1 MMPREA
7 PLGIWTQIAKVCGCA
22 GRLALCSSS
31 MDNILEGQFEDRPPS
46 FINDDQTGTGGSRRV
61 ATFTCGNL
69 PPAARRFLCCF
80 LDVSEFESFLVKD
93 SQLALFDVKEI
104 SGHSED
110 PAIFDKAAI
119 FGRSV
124 VNCIGMTTPAQEFH
138 G

>member
-1 MMPREA
+1 M
-7 PLGIWTQIAKVCGCA
+7 
-22 GRLALCSSS
+22 LCSSS

-110 PAIFDKAAI
+110 PAIFDKATI
-119 FGRSV
+119 FGTSV
-124 VNCIGMTTPAQEFH
+124 VNCIGMTTPTQAGKFH

>member
-1 MMPREA
+1 MDANSEGLR
-7 PLGIWTQIAKVCGCA
+7 LC

-31 MDNILEGQFEDRPPS
+31 MDDILEGQFEDRPPS

-69 PPAARRFLCCF
+69 LPAARRFLCCF
-80 LDVSEFESFLVKD
+80 LNVSEFKSFLVKD

-119 FGRSV
+119 FGTSV
-124 VNCIGMTTPAQEFH
+124 VNCSG
-138 G
+138 

>member
-1 MMPREA
+1 
-7 PLGIWTQIAKVCGCA
+7 
-22 GRLALCSSS
+22 

-69 PPAARRFLCCF
+69 PPAARRLLSCF
-80 LDVSEFESFLVKD
+80 LDVSEFKSFLVKD
-93 SQLALFDVKEI
+93 SQLPLFDVKEI

-119 FGRSV
+119 FGTSV
-124 VNCIGMTTPAQEFH
+124 VNCSGMTTPAQAGKFH